1 MNKLKHSLFAKS
13 ILGLMLIGLTA
24 TAAEPK
30 KILVVTT
37 TTEFRHSSIAT
48 AEKVLAKIGEQSK
61 LFTVDYAQ
69 QPAHQP
75 TAPKK
80 PGANATPEESQ
91 KFQADSEKFKAAD
104 AEWQTALKENLS
116 KLSVEN
122 LK

>member
-1 MNKLKHSLFAKS
+1 MNKLKCSRLTKS
-13 ILGLMLIGLTA
+13 ILGLLLVGLTA

-48 AEKVLAKIGEQSK
+48 AEKVLAKLGEQSK

-75 TAPKK
+75 NAPKK
-80 PGANATPEESQ
+80 PGANATPAELE
-91 KFQADSEKFKAAD
+91 KFQTDTDKF
-104 AEWQTALKENLS
+104 
-116 KLSVEN
+116 
-122 LK
+122 